1 MKLLSLNTWGGQL
14 GKEFDDF
21 IKEQSKNIDIFCF
34 QEVFH
39 KAYNVRPQLGV
50 VRPDLFEELE
60 ILLPEHVGHYAPS
73 QDDDEG
79 LAIFISKKIKV
90 DKTGDIFV
98 YRWFNAMVGDD
109 GPTIGRNVQYVEYK
123 DKGKTYT
130 VSNFHGLWN
139 GGPKTDTPER
149 IGQAKKVKDFL
160 DTAEGFKILCGDFNL
175 IPDTESVSII
185 GKGMRNLI
193 NDYKITSTRS
203 HHYSKEEKFAD
214 YIIVSPELKVIDFK
228 VLKDSIS
235 DHLPLLLE
243 FE

>member
-1 MKLLSLNTWGGQL
+1 MTSPIKSVLIIVNSSPKLMIDTDCRTYRAKRKHEQIGATWLPKLGRCSLDIVAYVNLDVMKLLSLNTWGGQL

-98 YRWFNAMVGDD
+98 YRWFNAMSIRIKEKLTQY
-109 GPTIGRNVQYVEYK
+109 PTSMVYGMEALK
-123 DKGKTYT
+123 
-130 VSNFHGLWN
+130 L
-139 GGPKTDTPER
+139 
-149 IGQAKKVKDFL
+149 
-160 DTAEGFKILCGDFNL
+160 IL
-175 IPDTESVSII
+175 PSVSV
-185 GKGMRNLI
+185 K
-193 NDYKITSTRS
+193 
-203 HHYSKEEKFAD
+203 
-214 YIIVSPELKVIDFK
+214 LKRLRTF
-228 VLKDSIS
+228 
-235 DHLPLLLE
+235 
-243 FE
+243 